1 MSIKEKQRIKKYI
14 LKNFLEISLYGPFTP
29 SYELVNVFP
38 SSTHFIET
46 LVSQIQE
53 DVNMTI
59 RKIADRQHYQNLIY
73 DIKNKEA
80 K

>member
-1 MSIKEKQRIKKYI
+1 MSIKKKQRTKKYI

-29 SYELVNVFP
+29 LYELVNVFP
-38 SSTHFIET
+38 SSIHFIET

-59 RKIADRQHYQNLIY
+59 RKIADRQDYQNLIQ

>member
-1 MSIKEKQRIKKYI
+1 MSIKKKQRIKKNI

-29 SYELVNVFP
+29 LNELVNVFP

-46 LVSQIQE
+46 LLSQIQE

-59 RKIADRQHYQNLIY
+59 RKIADRSITDYSIIML
-73 DIKNKEA
+73 
-80 K
+80 

>member
-1 MSIKEKQRIKKYI
+1 VHHPK
-14 LKNFLEISLYGPFTP
+14 
-29 SYELVNVFP
+29 V
-38 SSTHFIET
+38 IET
-46 LVSQIQE
+46 LISQIQE

-59 RKIADRQHYQNLIY
+59 RKIADRQDYQNLIY

>member
-1 MSIKEKQRIKKYI
+1 MSIKEKQRIKKNI

-29 SYELVNVFP
+29 LYELVNVFP

-46 LVSQIQE
+46 LLSQIQE

-59 RKIADRQHYQNLIY
+59 RKIADRQDYQNLIS
-73 DIKNKEA
+73 DIRNKQA

>member
-1 MSIKEKQRIKKYI
+1 MSIKKKQRTKKYI

-29 SYELVNVFP
+29 LYELVNVFP
-38 SSTHFIET
+38 SSIHFIET

-59 RKIADRQHYQNLIY
+59 RKIADRQDYQNLI
-73 DIKNKEA
+73 
-80 K
+80 

>member
-1 MSIKEKQRIKKYI
+1 MNIKEKQRIKKNI

-29 SYELVNVFP
+29 LYELVNVFP

-46 LVSQIQE
+46 LLSQIHE

-59 RKIADRQHYQNLIY
+59 RKIADRQDYQNLIS
-73 DIKNKEA
+73 DIRNKQA